1 MAYKDIKDIKDIKVD
16 KEFEDLLPV
25 LTPDELEKL
34 ENSILQYGMLDP
46 IKIWQEP
53 DTNEWIIIDGHNR
66 YNILIKHDI
75 EWHYWQ
81 DYKIMDEL
89 KTREDV
95 KQWMLEQQFG
105 RRNLTETERYEIV
118 QRFKSIFEKKAK
130 ENQSSGGK
138 GLTNLSKVNTRK
150 EMAKATGVS
159 EGTYQKL
166 DKVMQSNNE
175 EVKQKLREKEISID
189 RAYQEIKNSTIKE
202 KESITPEQKIIEF
215 DNRMNEID
223 KEISSL
229 RNERETLMRRR
240 SSLFE
245 ALDIPCELKYEFVE
259 CEYKYL
265 EVRHCKFFIEIS
277 GKKQVLLECG
287 VYGDETPSSTWIRHI
302 PEKYKN
308 DFIMLWKKAHKE
320 DAEWNHKKTEE
331 CSKKFEKE
339 YKDALMNDINKC
351 KDFYKQC
358 YKTLAKSVHPD
369 EGGNVEAMQCLNQLK
384 VMWGI

>member
-1 MAYKDIKDIKDIKVD
+1 M
-16 KEFEDLLPV
+16 
-25 LTPDELEKL
+25 
-34 ENSILQYGMLDP
+34 
-46 IKIWQEP
+46 
-53 DTNEWIIIDGHNR
+53 
-66 YNILIKHDI
+66 
-75 EWHYWQ
+75 
-81 DYKIMDEL
+81 
-89 KTREDV
+89 
-95 KQWMLEQQFG
+95 
-105 RRNLTETERYEIV
+105 
-118 QRFKSIFEKKAK
+118 
-130 ENQSSGGK
+130 
-138 GLTNLSKVNTRK
+138 TNLSKVNTRK

-166 DKVMQSNNE
+166 DKVMQSDNE
-175 EVKQKLREKEISID
+175 EVKKKLREKEISID
-189 RAYQEIKNSTIKE
+189 RAYQEIKNPTPKE

-223 KEISSL
+223 REISSL
-229 RNERETLMRRR
+229 RTERETLMRRR

-245 ALDIPCELKYEFVE
+245 SLDIPCELKYEFVE

-265 EVRHCKFFIEIS
+265 EVRHCRFYIEIS
-277 GKKQVLLECG
+277 GKKQILLECS

-320 DAEWNHKKTEE
+320 DVEWNHKQTEKR
-331 CSKKFEKE
+331 SKEFERE

-384 VMWGI
+384 VLWGI